1 MWTKN
6 SFQQMSFDDTVTNMP
21 GYLKDFLKDSWA
33 HIFQKII
40 FPAINEDRFAVL
52 YSKKPSRPNSPVNV
66 IIGALILKEIFGLS
80 DVELLDSI
88 YFDDRFQYAL
98 RLTSFDK
105 PPISIN
111 TFTNFRTRVYAYEEE
126 TGIDPPPICRTLS

>member
-21 GYLKDFLKDSWA
+21 NYLKDFLKDSWA

-52 YSKKPSRPNSPVNV
+52 YSKNPSRPNSPVNV
-66 IIGALILKEIFGLS
+66 IIGALILKEVFGLS
-80 DVELLDSI
+80 DVELLGSI

-98 RLTSFDK
+98 RLTNFDNRRFL
-105 PPISIN
+105 SIPLLILELE
-111 TFTNFRTRVYAYEEE
+111 FMLMKKKRVL
-126 TGIDPPPICRTLS
+126 I